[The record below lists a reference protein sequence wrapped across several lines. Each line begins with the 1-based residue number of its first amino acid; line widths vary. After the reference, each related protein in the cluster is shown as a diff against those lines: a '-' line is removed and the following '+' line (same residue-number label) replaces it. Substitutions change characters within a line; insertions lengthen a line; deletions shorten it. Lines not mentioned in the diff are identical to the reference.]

1 MKTHLVL
8 QSLSAIALISLG
20 IFCFRPNRNWFGN
33 VDREVLKQTCTLP
46 NSGTIARLY
55 EGQPTGTTVEWHSVT
70 FEESGI
76 SERQIFYTYG
86 YPSITMLKCQA
97 NRIGVDFD
105 EREPTK
111 TLTIDEIRQT
121 LIHRP
126 TGIYKGKVQ
135 KSELQPLTIIGWT
148 FGTLC
153 LLTGGWLLLS
163 SLKQFRQ
170 KPL

>member
-1 MKTHLVL
+1 MKTRLAL
-8 QSLSAIALISLG
+8 QGLSAIALISLG
-20 IFCFRPNRNWFGN
+20 IHSFRPNRNWFGN
-33 VDREVLKQTCTLP
+33 IDREVLKQTCTLP
-46 NSGTIARLY
+46 NSDTIARLY

-70 FEESGI
+70 FEEPGT
-76 SERQIFYTYG
+76 SEHQIFYTYG
-86 YPSITMLKCQA
+86 YPSITTIACQSNQIVVNLDA
-97 NRIGVDFD
+97 
-105 EREPTK
+105 REPAK

-135 KSELQPLTIIGWT
+135 KTALQPLTIIGWT

-153 LLTGGWLLLS
+153 LFTGGWLLIS

>member
-1 MKTHLVL
+1 MKIRFVL
-8 QSLSAIALISLG
+8 QGLSAIALISLG
-20 IFCFRPNRNWFGN
+20 IFCLRPNRNWFGN

-46 NSGTIARLY
+46 NSDAIARLY
-55 EGQPTGTTVEWHSVT
+55 EGQPTGTTVDWHSVT
-70 FEESGI
+70 FEASGI

-86 YPSITMLKCQA
+86 YPNITMLKCQS
-97 NRIGVDFD
+97 NRIVVDLD
-105 EREPTK
+105 GREPVK

-135 KSELQPLTIIGWT
+135 KTELQPLTIIGWT

-153 LLTGGWLLLS
+153 LLTGGWLLIS
-163 SLKQFRQ
+163 SLKPFRQ
-170 KPL
+170 KNL